1 VTELLVG
8 LDVATADV
16 RAVAVTPDGTVVARA
31 AAPLPPPERSLAG
44 RAEQSPVHPD
54 VVEAVLAHLSARLP
68 GPVGALAVTA
78 TSGTVVACS
87 ADGMPVGPAL
97 LYNDRRAGEP
107 GSGVDP
113 ALVAT
118 APALARI
125 AWLQRHRPAAQ
136 YRHVSDL
143 VVARLTGS
151 DAPSDTSHALKTGAD
166 PRTLRWPAH
175 LLAMAKVAE
184 SQLPRLCR
192 PGAAVGGLCARSA
205 AATGLPAGTPVVLG
219 MTDGCAGQVAAGGV
233 RPGDAVG
240 VLGTT
245 LVVKLVAEHRVSDAT
260 LGVYSHLAPDGRWWP
275 GGASNAGAGALRD
288 AFPGAD
294 LPALDRAAAAHGPA
308 RALVYPV
315 ARGGE
320 RFPIVTPAAG
330 GPLGGEPGSTEERYR
345 ALLDGVSYVERL
357 ALEMLAAA
365 GAPSKGVVRAV
376 GGGSRSVTWLRI
388 RASVLGRPLV
398 VPAEASSAF
407 GAAVLAASSTV
418 HPGLTAAVD
427 AMVRLADTVDP
438 DPAEQPRLDDGYARF
453 VDALVERGWLALAP
467 MSSTNATR
475 SDGGAQCSEQPETT
489 CPKAS
494 PPR

>member
-1 VTELLVG
+1 VTGVLIG

-16 RAVAVTPDGTVVARA
+16 RAVAVTPEGMVVARA
-31 AAPLPPPERSLAG
+31 AAPLPAPERAVAG
-44 RAEQSPVHPD
+44 RAEQQPVHAD
-54 VVEAVLAHLSARLP
+54 VVEAVLAQLSTRLP
-68 GPVGALAVTA
+68 GPVAALAVTA
-78 TSGTVVACS
+78 TSGTVVPCS
-87 ADGMPVGPAL
+87 AGGVPVGPAL

-107 GSGVDP
+107 DSGVDSG
-113 ALVAT
+113 LVTA

-151 DAPSDTSHALKTGAD
+151 DAPTDTSHALKTGAD
-166 PRTLRWPAH
+166 PESLRWPAD
-175 LLAMAKVAE
+175 LLARSQVAE
-184 SQLPRLCR
+184 SQLPRLSR
-192 PGAAVGGLCARSA
+192 PGAVVGELSARSA
-205 AATGLPAGTPVVLG
+205 ASTGLPAGTPVVLG

-233 RPGDAVG
+233 RQGDAVG

-245 LVVKLVAEHRVSDAT
+245 LVVKLVAEHKVTDAA
-260 LGVYSHLAPDGRWWP
+260 LGVYSHLAPDRRWWP
-275 GGASNAGAGALRD
+275 GGASNAGAGALQET
-288 AFPGAD
+288 FPGAD
-294 LPALDRAAAAHGPA
+294 LPAFDLAAAAHGPA

-320 RFPIVTPAAG
+320 RFPFVSADAG
-330 GPLGGEPGSTEERYR
+330 GPLLGRPASTEEHYR

-357 ALEMLAAA
+357 ALEVLASA
-365 GAPSKGVVRAV
+365 GAPSRGPLRAV

-418 HPGLTAAVD
+418 HTDLTAAVD
-427 AMVRLADTVDP
+427 AMVRLTDTVDP

-453 VDALVERGWLALAP
+453 VDALVGCGWLPAAP
-467 MSSTNATR
+467 TRQESSTMR
-475 SDGGAQCSEQPETT
+475 WGA
-489 CPKAS
+489 
-494 PPR
+494 

>member
-1 VTELLVG
+1 MTEQARASGTSEGMTDLVIG

-16 RAVAVTPDGTVVARA
+16 RAVAVTPDGAVVARA
-31 AAPLPPPERSLAG
+31 AAPLPPPEHGASG
-44 RAEQSPVHPD
+44 RAEQQPVHPD
-54 VVEAVLAHLSARLP
+54 VVEAVLAQLSARLP
-68 GPVGALAVTA
+68 GPVRALAVTA
-78 TSGTVVACS
+78 TSGTVVPCS
-87 ADGMPVGPAL
+87 AGLAPAGPAL

-107 GSGVDP
+107 ESGIDP
-113 ALVAT
+113 ALAT
-118 APALARI
+118 AAPALARI
-125 AWLQRHRPAAQ
+125 AWLQRHRPAAR

-143 VVARLTGS
+143 VVARLTGE

-166 PRTLRWPAH
+166 PEALRWPAH
-175 LLAMAKVAE
+175 LLTVAEVAE
-184 SQLPRLCR
+184 SQLPRLSR
-192 PGAAVGGLCARSA
+192 PGAVAGGLSARSA

-245 LVVKLVAEHRVSDAT
+245 LVVKLVAQHRVSEAA

-294 LPALDRAAAAHGPA
+294 LRALDLAAAAHGPA

-320 RFPIVTPAAG
+320 RFPFVTPHAG
-330 GPLGGEPGSTEERYR
+330 GPLGGEPAGTDEHYR
-345 ALLDGVSYVERL
+345 ALLDGVAYVERL
-357 ALEMLAAA
+357 ALDVLAAA
-365 GAPSKGVVRAV
+365 GAPSRGAVRAV
-376 GGGSRSVTWLRI
+376 GGGSRSRPWLRI
-388 RASVLGRPLV
+388 RATVLGRPLV

-418 HPGLTAAVD
+418 HRDLTAAVD
-427 AMVRLADTVDP
+427 AMVRLVDRVDP
-438 DPAEQPRLDDGYARF
+438 DPAEQPRLEDGYARF
-453 VDALVERGWLALAP
+453 VDALVERGWLAAAP
-467 MSSTNATR
+467 EASKIGWAAKA
-475 SDGGAQCSEQPETT
+475 GG
-489 CPKAS
+489 
-494 PPR
+494 